1 MGKQDHVLHCQCV
14 WACYLKENDYTATY
28 IQAINPMFSSPC
40 ILNYFL
46 NALPVYWI
54 NFIVYLTNLAFF
66 TLFFN
71 CARQTNY
78 EKLDKGKENYCSNNN
93 IICACSPSSLAKK
106 HRKTFVNTHNIM
118 CLCDISSL
126 FCVYGGSGQFD
137 VLLDY
142 MIKTVDTELA
152 ECMYFMFT
160 LRSVI

>member
-1 MGKQDHVLHCQCV
+1 
-14 WACYLKENDYTATY
+14 
-28 IQAINPMFSSPC
+28 
-40 ILNYFL
+40 
-46 NALPVYWI
+46 
-54 NFIVYLTNLAFF
+54 
-66 TLFFN
+66 
-71 CARQTNY
+71 
-78 EKLDKGKENYCSNNN
+78 
-93 IICACSPSSLAKK
+93 
-106 HRKTFVNTHNIM
+106 M